1 MRRREFLTLLGG
13 IVGAWTAWPFAA
25 LAQHPAGVADRRT
38 LSLTAVQRV
47 EIWRSLGKQAVKTSE
62 PAGLNVGEAVPDTMH
77 LLSFAHSL
85 RKKIPAIRPYLYA
98 LLHGQVLIVD
108 PGSKKIISIVSE

>member
-13 IVGAWTAWPFAA
+13 IIGSWAVWPFAA
-25 LAQHPAGVADRRT
+25 LAQHPAGAGDRRT
-38 LSLTAVQRV
+38 LSLTAAQRV
-47 EIWRSLGKQAVKTSE
+47 EIWRRLSKEAVKTSE
-62 PAGLNVGEAVPDTMH
+62 PAGLNVGEVVPDTMH

-85 RKKIPAIRPYLYA
+85 RKKIPAIKPYLYA

-108 PGSKKIISIVSE
+108 PSSKKIISIVSE